1 VCDPVTAGSA
11 ALGAIQGGM
20 AASAANKQAS
30 RNYQHQLKVR
40 ERKWLGDRS
49 LYQTKIVQHEQ
60 SVDLANIAAQRA
72 YTQTQISLNN
82 AQSLAIL
89 ENQNDWMK
97 MLGDEGNIEVSAAAR
112 GIRGKGI
119 GRGLAMNKGAFG
131 MTQAMRTR
139 GLTMAQDEAKT
150 TNDSIRRQLK
160 GFLNESFSDVALQPI
175 PDVAPPK
182 PVMQNAL
189 LAAVLGGAS
198 AGLSAYSP
206 DNPGWGNK
214 TKTNTN
220 PTPGGRTPPKTP
232 RDPQFTDPFSL
243 PDTNAWAFKPENQ
256 SMFNQVGNKNY
267 VPNFDPSLSSSIT
280 PFANN

>member
-1 VCDPVTAGSA
+1 MCDPVSAGA
-11 ALGAIQGGM
+11 AAIGAVSSGM
-20 AASAANKQAS
+20 QAQAANKQAS
-30 RNYQHQLKVR
+30 RNYAYQLKVR

-72 YTQTQISLNN
+72 YTRTQISLNN

-89 ENQNDWMK
+89 ENQNDWLK
-97 MLGDEGNIEVSAAAR
+97 MIGDEGNIQVSAAAR

-139 GLTMAQDEAKT
+139 GLTMAEDEARS

-160 GFLNESFSDVALQPI
+160 SFLNESFSDVAIQPV

-198 AGLSAYSP
+198 AGFAAYSP

-214 TKTNTN
+214 TKTTTN
-220 PTPGGRTPPKTP
+220 TPGGRTPPQMT
-232 RDPQFTDPFSL
+232 RDPQFTNPFEL
-243 PDTNAWAFKPENQ
+243 PSNADAFKFDT
-256 SMFNQVGNKNY
+256 SSVFNQVGNKNY
-267 VPNFDPSLSSSIT
+267 IPNFDPSLSSGIS
-280 PFANN
+280 PFASSKL